1 MVSRDGNSKSPGPED
16 ETASGAEKITTQDR
30 PVIPLEQSQF
40 YQSLREYRLEP
51 SENEE
56 IYEYYRNLYEE
67 DAKVTRSKNSPDSIH
82 QILEADAADEQ
93 TNPGSVHPW
102 RRRKGPIGTGGQS
115 IVWLWE
121 KQTASDNSTP
131 RLQVAVKDATRDHF
145 WRDQPAEGILL
156 RKLEELGCK
165 TVITV
170 YDWMY
175 KPAALPDENAIIRT
189 IEEYAEHGDVA
200 SLLSFYAQYKLI
212 LPEAFLWHIFWS
224 AANTLCYCRHGTTQP
239 STTLPGW
246 DPIMHMD
253 IKPSN
258 FLMKR
263 PDDTINALYPS
274 IKMSDFGL
282 AYTVPEKGNDKVRAW
297 KSTWQFGTTGFKAPE
312 VAHLIRPS
320 IGSFDP
326 VPPNALHG
334 SHTDIYSLGVTIFFL
349 MKISIQAVT
358 RLDTVDARHV
368 QNYYSDEL
376 RTLANWCQGRGINT
390 RPLVYDLF
398 LQTQKGMKKYQR
410 IARKEETDAAVEWPF
425 HSQVLYTKESQIRFR
440 HDPVFRIMYER
451 VNRAPLEDG
460 EKTEDP
466 GETPTSPHGRPG
478 SEKSPTQR
486 ESFET
491 TEKSSSSSSP
501 ESKNRSDHNTTSANH
516 SSLYRSSS
524 SSKASS
530 RNTSDPRNRTERPR
544 RPPLE
549 PNPDSEEV
557 ARQYENFMND
567 YMNNQPQADPEP
579 APEEPPQPSPEGS
592 PQLSPPPANSDT
604 QSTPQSTSEPQPPAP
619 EDPPATSS

>member
-1 MVSRDGNSKSPGPED
+1 MVSRDGNSKSPEPED
-16 ETASGAEKITTQDR
+16 ETDR

-40 YQSLREYRLEP
+40 HQSLREYRLGP
-51 SENEE
+51 SENKE

-67 DAKVTRSKNSPDSIH
+67 FAKVKRPKNSPDSIH

-93 TNPGSVHPW
+93 TNPGSMHPW
-102 RRRKGPIGTGGQS
+102 RRREDPIGTGGQS

-121 KQTASDNSTP
+121 KQTAFDNNTP
-131 RLQVAVKDATRDHF
+131 RLQVAVKDARRDRF
-145 WRDQPAEGILL
+145 WKDQPVEGILL

-175 KPAALPDENAIIRT
+175 KPAALPGENAIVRT
-189 IEEYAEHGDVA
+189 IEEYAEHGDVQ
-200 SLLSFYAQYKLI
+200 SLLDFYAQYKLI

-224 AANTLCYCRHGTTQP
+224 AANTLCYCRHGTTES

-253 IKPSN
+253 IKPPN
-258 FLMKR
+258 FLMTR

-274 IKMSDFGL
+274 VKMSDFGL

-297 KSTWQFGTTGFKAPE
+297 KSTWQFGTTGFRAPE

-320 IGSFDP
+320 TGSFDP

-334 SHTDIYSLGVTIFFL
+334 SHTDIYSLGVTISFL
-349 MKISIQAVT
+349 MKMGIEAVT

-376 RTLANWCQGRGINT
+376 RTLANMCKGHGISA

-398 LQTQKGMKKYQR
+398 LYTQERMKKYQR
-410 IARKEETDAAVEWPF
+410 IARKEKTDAADEWPF
-425 HSQVLYTKESQIRFR
+425 HSQVLYTKESRIRFR
-440 HDPVFRIMYER
+440 HDPVFRIKYER

-466 GETPTSPHGRPG
+466 GENPTSLHGRPG
-478 SEKSPTQR
+478 SEKTPTQR
-486 ESFET
+486 EKFFKLIEA
-491 TEKSSSSSSP
+491 
-501 ESKNRSDHNTTSANH
+501 RI
-516 SSLYRSSS
+516 
-524 SSKASS
+524 
-530 RNTSDPRNRTERPR
+530 
-544 RPPLE
+544 
-549 PNPDSEEV
+549 EE
-557 ARQYENFMND
+557 QI
-567 YMNNQPQADPEP
+567 
-579 APEEPPQPSPEGS
+579 
-592 PQLSPPPANSDT
+592 
-604 QSTPQSTSEPQPPAP
+604 
-619 EDPPATSS
+619 